1 MLLLGEG
8 CFPLDLLE
16 IESLALSKVWLTEAL
31 VVLDRPRFAEVVH
44 VQLTDEAAEV
54 AMFEVLRQNFVTKLI
69 HVLDNKPRAVLIPAH
84 NIVILR
90 VVNKVVGLCQE
101 QW

>member
-1 MLLLGEG
+1 M
-8 CFPLDLLE
+8 
-16 IESLALSKVWLTEAL
+16 TEAL

-69 HVLDNKPRAVLIPAH
+69 HVLDNEPRAVLIPAH

-90 VVNKVVGLCQE
+90 VVNEVVGLCQE